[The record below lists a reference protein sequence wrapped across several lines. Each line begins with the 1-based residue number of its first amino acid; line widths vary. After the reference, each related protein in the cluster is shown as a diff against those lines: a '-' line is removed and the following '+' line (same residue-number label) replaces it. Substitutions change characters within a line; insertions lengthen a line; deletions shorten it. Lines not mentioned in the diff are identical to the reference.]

1 MLTFINMRTFL
12 IAFIFLLFTN
22 AKSQTYYQLYYN
34 LELQA
39 QVTANQAARVAS
51 EKLYQ
56 KSYEKQRKAYDDIK
70 EKATQ
75 VVVMRNHIYNQLRNV
90 NSALKQGKQLEAI
103 YYDFTKLV
111 ANLEKMLELSAQK
124 PQYALLV
131 TNYYSKLY
139 LHAMN
144 SYENI
149 SESVLNEEN
158 DFLMDSYDRQ
168 KVLSKIQ
175 HEIKIMN
182 GWTVHIINYLKNA
195 EKKPYFRHIGV
206 FNSWYIRDKGLI
218 QNIINNYNYNLNGW

>member
-1 MLTFINMRTFL
+1 MQIFINMRTFL
-12 IAFIFLLFTN
+12 IVFFLLLLNN

-56 KSYEKQRKAYDDIK
+56 NSYEKQRKAYDDIK
-70 EKATQ
+70 EKAVQ
-75 VVVMRNHIYNQLRNV
+75 VVVIKNHIYNQLRNV

-103 YYDFTKLV
+103 YYDFTKLIG
-111 ANLEKMLELSAQK
+111 NMEKMLELSAQK
-124 PQYALLV
+124 PQYAVLI

-168 KVLSKIQ
+168 KILSKIQ

-182 GWTVHIINYLKNA
+182 GWTVHIINYLRNA

-218 QNIINNYNYNLNGW
+218 ENIIKNYNQNLNGW

>member
-1 MLTFINMRTFL
+1 MQIFIKMKTFL
-12 IAFIFLLFTN
+12 IVFFLLLLNN

-56 KSYEKQRKAYDDIK
+56 NSYEKQRKAYDDIK
-70 EKATQ
+70 EKAVQ
-75 VVVMRNHIYNQLRNV
+75 VVVIKNHIYNQLLNV

-103 YYDFTKLV
+103 YYDFTKLIG
-111 ANLEKMLELSAQK
+111 NMEKMLELSAQK
-124 PQYALLV
+124 PQYAVLIM
-131 TNYYSKLY
+131 NYYSKLY

-168 KVLSKIQ
+168 KILSKIQ

-182 GWTVHIINYLKNA
+182 GWTVHIINYLRNA

-218 QNIINNYNYNLNGW
+218 QNIINNYNQNLNGW

>member
-1 MLTFINMRTFL
+1 MLP
-12 IAFIFLLFTN
+12 LLFVVKGR
-22 AKSQTYYQLYYN
+22 AQYYYQLYYN

-39 QVTANQAARVAS
+39 QVTANQTARVAS

-56 KSYEKQRKAYDDIK
+56 NSYEKQRKSYDDIK
-70 EKATQ
+70 EKVTQ
-75 VVVMRNHIYNQLRNV
+75 VVVMKNHLYNQLRNV

-103 YYDFTKLV
+103 YYDFSKLI
-111 ANLEKMLELSAQK
+111 NNMGTMLQLSSHK
-124 PQYALLV
+124 PEYSILI

-149 SESVLNEEN
+149 SSSVLNEEN
-158 DFLMDSYDRQ
+158 DYLMDSYDRQ
-168 KVLSKIQ
+168 KILSKIQ

-182 GWTVHIINYLKNA
+182 GWTVHIINFLRNA

-206 FNSWYIRDKGLI
+206 LNGWYNQDRAMI

>member
-1 MLTFINMRTFL
+1 MKKILLMLP
-12 IAFIFLLFTN
+12 LLFFVKGK
-22 AKSQTYYQLYYN
+22 AQYYYQLYYN

-39 QVTANQAARVAS
+39 QVTANQAARVTS

-56 KSYEKQRKAYDDIK
+56 NSYEKQRKSYDDIK
-70 EKATQ
+70 EKVTQ
-75 VVVMRNHIYNQLRNV
+75 VVVIKNHIYNQLRNV

-103 YYDFTKLV
+103 YYDFSKLLT
-111 ANLEKMLELSAQK
+111 NMGKMLQLSAQK
-124 PQYALLV
+124 PEYTVLI

-139 LHAMN
+139 LHATN

-149 SESVLNEEN
+149 SSSVLNEEN
-158 DFLMDSYDRQ
+158 DYLMDSYDRQ
-168 KVLSKIQ
+168 KILSKIQ

-182 GWTVHIINYLKNA
+182 GWTVHIINFLRNA

-206 FNSWYIRDKGLI
+206 LNGWYNQDRAMI

>member
-1 MLTFINMRTFL
+1 MKK
-12 IAFIFLLFTN
+12 LLFILTLLFFIQGN
-22 AKSQTYYQLYYN
+22 AQYYYQLYYN

-56 KSYEKQRKAYDDIK
+56 NSYEKQRKSYDDIK
-70 EKATQ
+70 EKVTQ
-75 VVVMRNHIYNQLRNV
+75 VVVMKNHIYNQLRNV

-103 YYDFTKLV
+103 YYDFSKL
-111 ANLEKMLELSAQK
+111 AKNMGIMLEISAQK
-124 PQYALLV
+124 PEYSILI

-144 SYENI
+144 SYNNI
-149 SESVLNEEN
+149 SSSVLNEEN
-158 DFLMDSYDRQ
+158 DYLMDSYDRQ
-168 KVLSKIQ
+168 KILSKIQ

-182 GWTVHIINYLKNA
+182 GWTVHIINYLRNA
-195 EKKPYFRHIGV
+195 EKKPYFRHIGIL
-206 FNSWYIRDKGLI
+206 NGWYNQDKAMI

>member
-1 MLTFINMRTFL
+1 MKK
-12 IAFIFLLFTN
+12 FLLMLPLLFFVKGN
-22 AKSQTYYQLYYN
+22 AQYYYQLYYN

-39 QVTANQAARVAS
+39 QVTANQAVRVAS

-56 KSYEKQRKAYDDIK
+56 NSYEKQRKSYDDIK
-70 EKATQ
+70 EKVTQ
-75 VVVMRNHIYNQLRNV
+75 VVVIKNHIYNQLRNV

-103 YYDFTKLV
+103 YYDFSKLLG
-111 ANLEKMLELSAQK
+111 NMGKMLQLSAQK
-124 PQYALLV
+124 PEYSLLI

-149 SESVLNEEN
+149 SSSVLNEEN
-158 DFLMDSYDRQ
+158 DYLMDSYDRQ
-168 KVLSKIQ
+168 KILSKLQ

-182 GWTVHIINYLKNA
+182 GWTVHIINYLRNA

-206 FNSWYIRDKGLI
+206 LNGWYNQDRAMI
-218 QNIINNYNYNLNGW
+218 QNIINNF

>member
-1 MLTFINMRTFL
+1 MRKLLIIILPLFFIKGS
-12 IAFIFLLFTN
+12 A
-22 AKSQTYYQLYYN
+22 QYYYQLYYN

-39 QVTANQAARVAS
+39 QVTANQAARVVS

-56 KSYEKQRKAYDDIK
+56 NSYEKQRKAYDDIK

-75 VVVMRNHIYNQLRNV
+75 VVVIKNHIYNQLRNV

-103 YYDFTKLV
+103 YYDFSKLV
-111 ANLEKMLELSAQK
+111 GNMQKMLELSGQK
-124 PQYALLV
+124 PQYTVLI

-149 SESVLNEEN
+149 SSCVMNEEN
-158 DFLMDSYDRQ
+158 DYLMDSYDRQ
-168 KVLSKIQ
+168 KILSKIQ

-182 GWTVHIINYLKNA
+182 GWTVHIINYLRNA

-206 FNSWYIRDKGLI
+206 LNSWYIQDRAMI
-218 QNIINNYNYNLNGW
+218 QNIINNYQYNLNGW

>member
-1 MLTFINMRTFL
+1 MRKIL
-12 IAFIFLLFTN
+12 IVLPLLFFIKGN
-22 AKSQTYYQLYYN
+22 AQYYYQLYYN

-56 KSYEKQRKAYDDIK
+56 NSYGKQRKAYDDIK

-75 VVVMRNHIYNQLRNV
+75 VVVIKNHIYNQLRNV

-103 YYDFTKLV
+103 YYDFTKLTG
-111 ANLEKMLELSAQK
+111 NMGKMLELSVQK
-124 PQYALLV
+124 PQYSVLI

-144 SYENI
+144 AYENI
-149 SESVLNEEN
+149 SSCVLNEEN
-158 DFLMDSYDRQ
+158 DYLMDSYDRQ
-168 KVLSKIQ
+168 KILSKLQ

-195 EKKPYFRHIGV
+195 DKKPYFRHIGV
-206 FNSWYIRDKGLI
+206 LNSWYIQDKGLI